1 MGVVV
6 GVDVLV
12 GRGVSVGV
20 LVGTGV
26 SVGVTV
32 GVLVGVS
39 AGTEEASKGTLESD
53 ASVMPVSLLPP
64 DITGMVETS
73 ADVSASTEAEEE
85 AETFSAT
92 GTLSG
97 WEASVGAVSRDSAAM
112 AIATGVEI
120 DVGVR
125 VGKGVRVSVGKRV
138 RTIRPEADRELV
150 SINPQANVVTVR
162 KIATKKGNRRR
173 NKGLLSWLQAS
184 GLHCLDA
191 LVYCCIVQFVCRGH
205 QVWIV
210 QDLSAAS

>member
-1 MGVVV
+1 MVV
-6 GVDVLV
+6 GVGVLV
-12 GRGVSVGV
+12 GRGVSIGV

-26 SVGVTV
+26 FVGVTV

-85 AETFSAT
+85 AETFGAT
-92 GTLSG
+92 STLSG
-97 WEASVGAVSRDSAAM
+97 CEASVGAVSRDSA

-150 SINPQANVVTVR
+150 SIKPQANVVTVR
-162 KIATKKGNRRR
+162 KIVTKKGNRRR

-191 LVYCCIVQFVCRGH
+191 LVYCCIVQFVYRGH
-205 QVWIV
+205 QVWLV
-210 QDLSAAS
+210 QDLSVAS